1 MYKKYILGVEM
12 NTVQFVNFNQE
23 RVLTLLSKLIAEK
36 DTVIKVQKERCHGM
50 DNKCSTSVSNN
61 VVD

>member
-1 MYKKYILGVEM
+1 M

>member
-1 MYKKYILGVEM
+1 M

-36 DTVIKVQKERCHGM
+36 DTVIKVQKERYHGM
-50 DNKCSTSVSNN
+50 DSKCSTSVSNN

>member
-1 MYKKYILGVEM
+1 M

-23 RVLTLLSKLIAEK
+23 RVLTLLSKLMAEK
-36 DTVIKVQKERCHGM
+36 DIIIKVQRERCHGM

-61 VVD
+61 VAN

>member
-1 MYKKYILGVEM
+1 M

-36 DTVIKVQKERCHGM
+36 DTVIKVQKEQYHGM
-50 DNKCSTSVSNN
+50 DNKCSTSVNSR
-61 VVD
+61 VVN